1 MTRRT
6 SFKPAL
12 IHVAAVL
19 ILVRA
24 AVLSAQPEAPRNWTP
39 QQQWFHDAR
48 FGTFIHWG
56 VYSTLEDGEWVMNNR
71 GMTVA
76 EYEKLP
82 PQFNPTQFDAA
93 EWVALA
99 KAAGAK
105 YITIT
110 SKHHDG
116 FAMFG
121 TKQSNW
127 NIVDRTPWGRDP
139 LKMLADECHR
149 QGIKLFFYYSQLD
162 WHNPDYYPLGRTG
175 HTAGRPP
182 GGNWSKYL
190 DYMAAQLIQY
200 LVRAAGRDANFL
212 LNVGPLPNGKVQPE
226 FVERLKGVG
235 AWLAKNGES
244 IYGTRGG
251 PFAPRSWGVTTR
263 RGNRIYVHILDW
275 QDKALVLPKL
285 AEPIMSARLLASG
298 DAVKVIEAD
307 YGTVLQLPE
316 SAGDPVDNIVLI
328 ETQHAH

>member
-1 MTRRT
+1 MKRR
-6 SFKPAL
+6 AL
-12 IHVAAVL
+12 WLTAA
-19 ILVRA
+19 ILA
-24 AVLSAQPEAPRNWTP
+24 AILLGPRPVSTGAAPLGSSEWTP

-48 FGTFIHWG
+48 FGMFIHWG

-121 TKQSNW
+121 TKQSSW

-139 LKMLADECHR
+139 LQRLADECHK
-149 QGIKLFFYYSQLD
+149 QGVKLFFYYSQLD

-190 DYMAAQLIQY
+190 DYMDAQLTELLTNYGPI
-200 LVRAAGRDANFL
+200 GGIWFDGWWDKPDADWR
-212 LNVGPLPNGKVQPE
+212 LPQTYALIHRLQPTA
-226 FVERLKGVG
+226 LIGS
-235 AWLAKNGES
+235 NHH
-244 IYGTRGG
+244 
-251 PFAPRSWGVTTR
+251 RSP
-263 RGNRIYVHILDW
+263 N
-275 QDKALVLPKL
+275 P
-285 AEPIMSARLLASG
+285 
-298 DAVKVIEAD
+298 
-307 YGTVLQLPE
+307 
-316 SAGDPVDNIVLI
+316 
-328 ETQHAH
+328 